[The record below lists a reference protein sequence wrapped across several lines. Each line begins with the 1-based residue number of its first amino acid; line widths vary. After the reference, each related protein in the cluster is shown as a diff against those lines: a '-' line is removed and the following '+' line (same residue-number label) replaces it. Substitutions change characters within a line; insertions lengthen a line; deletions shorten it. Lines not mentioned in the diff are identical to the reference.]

1 MTDDAR
7 EHLLSLGV
15 TDDVIDATPPEHWYL
30 LVQDHLFFGGPPT
43 LTAAQLG
50 ASCGVDAG
58 VVRRL
63 WRMLGFPDP
72 EDRVVFRPQ
81 DAAMLRLYEEGVAV
95 FGDEPIDHFTRT
107 LGEATRRISEATTSL
122 FLEVLGETRRVSS
135 RREHLQLAELGGA
148 LMARIPDDILRTA
161 VLHHA
166 RESQL
171 FVGAAGGADSPQ
183 LDVAVGFCDLVG
195 STSLL
200 NTADTAAIGRAVRAF
215 EAAASERV
223 VARRGRVVK
232 LIGDEVM
239 FTTVDVRDAEA
250 VAVEL
255 VRWVSDHEVLG
266 GARAG
271 VAFGPVL
278 ARGGDLYGSTVNLA
292 ARLTSVAAD
301 GTVLVADP
309 AGADRVALRGF
320 DEAVAVRTISA

>member
-1 MTDDAR
+1 MTDEAR
-7 EHLLSLGV
+7 EHLRSLGIA
-15 TDDVIDATPPEHWYL
+15 DDVIDGTPPDQWYL

-43 LTAAQLG
+43 LTAAELG
-50 ASCGVDAG
+50 ASCGVDAD

-63 WRMLGFPDP
+63 WRLLGFPDP
-72 EDRVVFRPQ
+72 EERVVFRPD
-81 DAAMLRLYEEGVAV
+81 DAAMLRLHAEGVAV
-95 FGDEPIDHFTRT
+95 FGGEPIDHYTRT

-135 RREHLQLAELGGA
+135 LREHLQLAELGGA
-148 LMARIPDDILRTA
+148 LMARIPDEILRIA

-183 LDVAVGFCDLVG
+183 LDLAVGFCDLVG

-200 NTADTAAIGRAVRAF
+200 NTPDAAAIGPAVLAF
-215 EAAASERV
+215 EALASERV

-239 FTTVDVRDAEA
+239 FTTVAVEDAGA

-255 VRWVSDHEVLG
+255 VRWVADHEVLG

-292 ARLTSVAAD
+292 ARLTSAAAD
-301 GTVLVADP
+301 GTVVVADP
-309 AGADRVALRGF
+309 AGTDRLALRGF
-320 DEAVAVRTISA
+320 DEPVAVRTISA